1 MKKTRTG
8 TPRRTANKN
17 RKAPTRWTTWVLIVT
32 CGLMFAS
39 GFFFAG
45 RQHFSSMDYG
55 MKNSRLRRQIDEL
68 EAEKRRLLLAREV
81 SLSPAEI
88 KKAVRKVGLVDPSQN
103 TGEMA
108 QVVNSTKDK
117 AVPADAPPMKPM
129 IIKTAAVSPVRTA
142 APDPNLA
149 TAKLI
154 KPAKSKPRAE

>member
-1 MKKTRTG
+1 MKKKRSG
-8 TPRRTANKN
+8 TARRKADRN
-17 RKAPTRWTTWVLIVT
+17 RKPPTRWTTWLLIVL
-32 CGLMFAS
+32 CGLMFAG

-81 SLSPAEI
+81 SLSPSEI
-88 KKAVRKVGLVDPSQN
+88 KKAVRKAGLVDPSQN
-103 TGEMA
+103 GGEMA
-108 QVVNSTKDK
+108 QVVSSTKDK
-117 AVPADAPPMKPM
+117 AVPALAPAMKPM
-129 IIKTAAVSPVRTA
+129 IIKTAAVSPVKSS
-142 APDPNLA
+142 APDPNLT